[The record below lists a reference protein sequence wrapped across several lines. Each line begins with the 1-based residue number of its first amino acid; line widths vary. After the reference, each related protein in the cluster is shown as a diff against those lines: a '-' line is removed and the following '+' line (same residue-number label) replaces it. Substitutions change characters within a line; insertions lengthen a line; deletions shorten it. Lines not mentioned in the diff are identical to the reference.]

1 MKASDVSEILGDWA
15 TAAGA
20 LHIRLG
26 AGIKDAIRQGNL
38 LPGAKLPSERALAKA
53 LAVSR
58 TTVLSAYNELR
69 AGEWLES
76 RAGSGTWVN
85 RTTAV
90 NARTQA
96 RARVLSR
103 SPLLNL
109 LLAEGSD
116 AIDFGAATPMPLATL
131 PEGAFEL
138 PEQQFRLL
146 LQERDYMP
154 LGFPALRERIAAR
167 YSKLGA
173 KTSAEQILITTG
185 AQQAISLITALCVQR
200 GDPVLVED
208 PTFFGALE
216 ILRFT
221 GARLT
226 SLPVSPDHIAV
237 HTLRNRILT
246 VSPRL
251 LYVTPTFQNPTG
263 ATMSDSSRQA
273 IAEMISEFEIPTI
286 EDETLAEL
294 VLEDG
299 RPRPISAFGGG
310 DNIFTVG
317 SLSKL
322 FCAGLRVGWIRAS
335 TAQIARLARIK
346 SSMDLG
352 SALLPQAIG
361 AQLMTHFEHAVRLRQ
376 AELLPKRDLVEK
388 CLREQLP
395 DWNFMRPRGGPCIWA
410 KLPSGDAA
418 AFAQVALR
426 RRVVIAYGNMFSAG
440 GSCGAYV
447 RIPFLLDAES
457 LQLGMEHLREA
468 WHEMQTTNVEF
479 RQQPAVMI

>member
-1 MKASDVSEILGDWA
+1 MKASEVSEILVDWA
-15 TAAGA
+15 TAPGA
-20 LHIRLG
+20 LHARLG

-38 LPGAKLPSERALAKA
+38 LPGAKLPSERGLAKA
-53 LAVSR
+53 LGVSR

-69 AGEWLES
+69 ADGWLES

-85 RTTAV
+85 RSVAV
-90 NARTQA
+90 NVRTQA
-96 RARVLSR
+96 RAHLLSR

-116 AIDFGAATPMPLATL
+116 AIDFGAATPTPLTAL

-138 PEQQFRLL
+138 PDEQFRLL
-146 LQERDYMP
+146 LQQRDYMP
-154 LGFPALRERIAAR
+154 FGFPGLRERIAAR

-173 KTSAEQILITTG
+173 KTSADQILITTG

-216 ILRFT
+216 TFRFA
-221 GARLT
+221 GARL
-226 SLPVSPDHIAV
+226 SALPVSSDHIAV

-251 LYVTPTFQNPTG
+251 LYLTPTFQNPTG
-263 ATMSDSSRQA
+263 ATMSDTSRA
-273 IAEMISEFEIPTI
+273 ALAELVSEFEIPTI
-286 EDETLAEL
+286 EDETLAEM
-294 VLEDG
+294 VLEG
-299 RPRPISAFGGG
+299 SRPKPIAAYGGG
-310 DNIFTVG
+310 QNIFTIG

-322 FCAGLRVGWIRAS
+322 FCAGLRVGWIRGA

-361 AQLMTHFEHAVRLRQ
+361 AQLMTHFDEAVQLRH
-376 AELLPKRDLVEK
+376 AELLPKRDLIERY
-388 CLREQLP
+388 LRELLP
-395 DWNFMRPRGGPCIWA
+395 DWSFTHPHGGLCIWA

-418 AFAQVALR
+418 SFAQVALR
-426 RRVVIAYGNMFSAG
+426 RRVVIAYGNMFSVAG
-440 GSCGAYV
+440 LNTDYV
-447 RIPFLLDAES
+447 RIPFLLDMES
-457 LQLGMEHLREA
+457 LQAGMENLSEA
-468 WHEMQTTNVEF
+468 WGEMSNTGVHV
-479 RQQPAVMI
+479 RQAAMII